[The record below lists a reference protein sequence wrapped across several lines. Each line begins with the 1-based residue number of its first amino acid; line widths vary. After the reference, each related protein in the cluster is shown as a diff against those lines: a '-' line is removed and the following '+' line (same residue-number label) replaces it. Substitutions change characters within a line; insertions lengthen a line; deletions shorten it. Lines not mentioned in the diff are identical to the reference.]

1 MDNIN
6 MTGKQ
11 IEKHIREQL
20 SMEPRHNVDA
30 LKESR
35 IKYSSSYKA
44 IVLSLSDVERYRE
57 LTINQ
62 VDTLITF
69 LPDELHPNGRTDFYY
84 GDYLL
89 QKKYQ
94 V

>member
-1 MDNIN
+1 MKLID
-6 MTGKQ
+6 KVKP
-11 IEKHIREQL
+11 EVLRAL
-20 SMEPRHNVDA
+20 DRHV
-30 LKESR
+30 K
-35 IKYSSSYKA
+35 IKYSSSYEL
-44 IVLSLSDVERYRE
+44 IITTLSNIERYRE

>member
-1 MDNIN
+1 MRLIDQV
-6 MTGKQ
+6 KP
-11 IEKHIREQL
+11 EVL
-20 SMEPRHNVDA
+20 DA

-35 IKYSSSYKA
+35 IEYNSSYKA

-62 VDTLITF
+62 VDNLITF
-69 LPDELHPNGRTDFYY
+69 LPSELRPNGRTDFYY

-89 QKKYQ
+89 QKEYQ
-94 V
+94 T

>member
-1 MDNIN
+1 MKLIDKI
-6 MTGKQ
+6 KP
-11 IEKHIREQL
+11 EVL
-20 SMEPRHNVDA
+20 
-30 LKESR
+30 ESLENDCK
-35 IKYSSSYKA
+35 IKYSSSYELIIA
-44 IVLSLSDVERYRE
+44 SFTNIERYRD

-62 VDTLITF
+62 VDQLILF
-69 LPDELHPNGRTDFYY
+69 LPEELHPNGRTDFYY

>member
-1 MDNIN
+1 MKLIDKI
-6 MTGKQ
+6 KP
-11 IEKHIREQL
+11 EVL
-20 SMEPRHNVDA
+20 DA
-30 LKESR
+30 LKESK

-44 IVLSLSDVERYRE
+44 IVLSLSDVEKYRE

-62 VDTLITF
+62 VDNLITF
-69 LPDELHPNGRTDFYY
+69 LPNELHPNGRVDFYY

-89 QKKYQ
+89 QKQYQ

>member
-1 MDNIN
+1 MKLIDKI
-6 MTGKQ
+6 KPE
-11 IEKHIREQL
+11 IL
-20 SMEPRHNVDA
+20 DA

-35 IKYSSSYKA
+35 ISYKA
-44 IVLSLSDVERYRE
+44 SYSVMITDLGKVEHYRDLSIKAIDQIIL
-57 LTINQ
+57 
-62 VDTLITF
+62 F
-69 LPDELHPNGRTDFYY
+69 LPKNLHPNGRTDFYY

>member
-1 MDNIN
+1 MKLIDKI
-6 MTGKQ
+6 KPE
-11 IEKHIREQL
+11 IL
-20 SMEPRHNVDA
+20 DA
-30 LKESR
+30 LKESK

-44 IVLSLSDVERYRE
+44 IVLSLSGIERYRE

-62 VDTLITF
+62 VDQLITF
-69 LPDELHPNGRTDFYY
+69 LPKELHPNGRTDFYY

-89 QKKYQ
+89 QKEYQ

>member
-1 MDNIN
+1 MKLIDKI
-6 MTGKQ
+6 KP
-11 IEKHIREQL
+11 EVL
-20 SMEPRHNVDA
+20 
-30 LKESR
+30 ESLENDCK
-35 IKYSSSYKA
+35 IKYSSSYEL
-44 IVLSLSDVERYRE
+44 IITSFTNIERYRD

-62 VDTLITF
+62 VDQLILF

>member
-1 MDNIN
+1 MKLIDKI
-6 MTGKQ
+6 KP
-11 IEKHIREQL
+11 EVL
-20 SMEPRHNVDA
+20 DA
-30 LKESR
+30 LKESK

-62 VDTLITF
+62 VDTLIMF

-89 QKKYQ
+89 QKEYQ

>member
-1 MDNIN
+1 MKLIN
-6 MTGKQ
+6 KVKPEVLRSLENGCK
-11 IEKHIREQL
+11 
-20 SMEPRHNVDA
+20 
-30 LKESR
+30 
-35 IKYSSSYKA
+35 IKYSSSYEL
-44 IVLSLSDVERYRE
+44 IITTLSNIERYRE

>member
-1 MDNIN
+1 MKLIDKVKPEVLKALDRHVKIKYRSSYELII
-6 MTGKQ
+6 TS
-11 IEKHIREQL
+11 L
-20 SMEPRHNVDA
+20 SNVD
-30 LKESR
+30 
-35 IKYSSSYKA
+35 
-44 IVLSLSDVERYRE
+44 RYRE

-62 VDTLITF
+62 VDSIITF
-69 LPDELHPNGRTDFYY
+69 LPNELHPDGRTDFYY